1 MRTMWKVYLENHY
14 THYSNSAKIFF
25 NLTFHILILLLRTTK
40 CMSCSATQDGQV
52 LTKRGPLEKGMANH
66 FSIFALRTLQ
76 TVQKGKKIGYW
87 KTNSPG
93 LLVPSIIG
101 EEWRNS
107 SRKKEEMEPRW
118 KQRPVVDVTGDGRKV
133 QCCKEQ
139 YCTGTWI
146 VGPWIKA
153 NLSSERVRGDTPRPT
168 SGVVAERR
176 YPTSN

>member
-40 CMSCSATQDGQV
+40 FMSCSATQDGQV

-107 SRKKEEMEPRW
+107 SRKKEEMEP
-118 KQRPVVDVTGDGRKV
+118 KQKQHPVMDVTGNGTQV
-133 QCCKEQ
+133 WCCKEQ
-139 YCTGTWI
+139 YCIRTWN
-146 VGPWIKA
+146 V
-153 NLSSERVRGDTPRPT
+153 SSMNQGKLE
-168 SGVVAERR
+168 VVKQE
-176 YPTSN
+176 TF

>member
-40 CMSCSATQDGQV
+40 FMSCSATQDGQV

-107 SRKKEEMEPRW
+107 SRKKEEMEP
-118 KQRPVVDVTGDGRKV
+118 KQKQHPVMDVTGNGTQV
-133 QCCKEQ
+133 WCCKEQ
-139 YCTGTWI
+139 YCIRTWNVRSMNQGKLDVINKRWQEGTSI
-146 VGPWIKA
+146 F
-153 NLSSERVRGDTPRPT
+153 
-168 SGVVAERR
+168 
-176 YPTSN
+176 